1 MELPT
6 FVTGNPKKAEQL
18 SRILG
23 VTLNH
28 QALDL
33 TEIQSLSLE
42 EVVRAKAQEAY
53 NILKTPVLIEDTSLT
68 FHALGKLPGTLIKW
82 FLQELGNEGLCELL
96 LNKERSATAEVLYG
110 LHDGTAI
117 HLFSGSMSG
126 SIAEN
131 PQGETQFGWDPIFIH
146 TGTTM
151 SRAEMSDEEA
161 DAVSMRTVALGKLRT
176 FLENN

>member
-33 TEIQSLSLE
+33 TEVQSLSLE

-53 NILKTPVLIEDTSLT
+53 DILKAPVLIEDASLT

-82 FLQELGNEGLCELL
+82 FLQELGNDGLCELL
-96 LNKERSATAEVLYG
+96 HNKDRSTTAEVLYG
-110 LHDGTAI
+110 LHDGSTI
-117 HLFSGSMSG
+117 HLFSGSMEG
-126 SIAEN
+126 CIAET
-131 PQGETQFGWDPIFIH
+131 PQGETQFGWDPIFVH
-146 TGTTM
+146 TGVTK
-151 SRAEMSDEEA
+151 SRAEMSHEEA
-161 DAVSMRTVALGKLRT
+161 DAASMRTMALGKVRI